1 VLPVVRRAL
10 SRFPEPVQFLLNK
23 HRELIRF
30 ALVGGTTCLIDNGIW
45 YALKL
50 TVLSD
55 KVVTA
60 KAIGV
65 LVAIIVSYVLSREWS
80 FHTRGGRERHHEAA
94 LFFLVSGIGVAI
106 NLLPLTISRH
116 VLGFQ
121 TPHVSALVEEIADFA
136 SGSVIGMLLAT
147 GFKFWATRKWVF
159 PDAGARPDRRVHPIS
174 VDCASVPGRNSDLA
188 VSGTDPVDRAE
199 AS

>member
-1 VLPVVRRAL
+1 MPVVRRAL
-10 SRFPEPVQFLLNK
+10 SAFPEPVRFLLNK

-30 ALVGGTTCLIDNGIW
+30 AVVGGTTFLVDNGVW

-50 TVLSD
+50 TVLTD

-65 LVAIIVSYVLSREWS
+65 LVAIIASYVLSREWS

-94 LFFLVSGIGVAI
+94 LFFLVSGIGVGI
-106 NLLPLTISRH
+106 NLVPLTISRH
-116 VLGFQ
+116 LLGLQ
-121 TPHVSALVEEIADFA
+121 SPHVSVFMEEIADFV
-136 SGSVIGMLLAT
+136 SGSIIGMLLAT
-147 GFKFWATRKWVF
+147 AFKFWAMKKWVF
-159 PDAGARPDRRVHPIS
+159 PHADARPDRRIHPIS
-174 VDCASVPGRNSDLA
+174 VDCAGVPRRNSDLP
-188 VSGTDPVDRAE
+188 VSGADQVDRAE

>member
-1 VLPVVRRAL
+1 M
-10 SRFPEPVQFLLNK
+10 SRLPEPVQFLMHK

-30 ALVGGTTCLIDNGIW
+30 ALVGGTTFLIDNGVW

-50 TVLSD
+50 TVLTD

-60 KAIGV
+60 KVIGV
-65 LVAIIVSYVLSREWS
+65 LVAIIASYVLSREWS

-106 NLLPLTISRH
+106 NIAPLWLSRH
-116 VLGFQ
+116 LFGLQAPF
-121 TPHVSALVEEIADFA
+121 VSVMTEELADFV
-136 SGSVIGMLLAT
+136 SGSILGMLLAT
-147 GFKFWATRKWVF
+147 GFKFWAMRRWVF

-174 VDCASVPGRNSDLA
+174 VDSSRVSSRNSGLP
-188 VSGTDPVDRAE
+188 VPGTDPVDRAE

>member
-1 VLPVVRRAL
+1 MPVVRRAM
-10 SRFPEPVQFLLNK
+10 SRLPEPLQFLLHK

-30 ALVGGTTCLIDNGIW
+30 ALVGGTTFLIDNGVW

-50 TVLSD
+50 TVLTD

-60 KAIGV
+60 KVIGV
-65 LVAIIVSYVLSREWS
+65 LVAIIASYVLSREWS

-94 LFFLVSGIGVAI
+94 LFFLVSGLGVGI
-106 NLLPLTISRH
+106 NILPLWLSRH
-116 VLGFQ
+116 LFGFQ
-121 TPHVSALVEEIADFA
+121 APFVSVLTEEVADFV
-136 SGSVIGMLLAT
+136 SGSIIGMLLAT
-147 GFKFWATRKWVF
+147 GFKFWAMRRWVF

-174 VDCASVPGRNSDLA
+174 VDSPRVPRRNSDLA
-188 VSGTDPVDRAE
+188 VPGANSVDRAE

>member
-1 VLPVVRRAL
+1 MLPLVRRILARL
-10 SRFPEPVQFLLNK
+10 PEPVRFLVRE

-30 ALVGGTTCLIDNGIW
+30 AAVGGTTFLIDNGVW

-50 TVLSD
+50 TVLDD

-65 LVAIIVSYVLSREWS
+65 LVAVIASYVLSREWS

-94 LFFLVSGIGVAI
+94 LFFLVSGIGIGV
-106 NLLPLTISRH
+106 NLLPLYVSRH
-116 VLGFQ
+116 VFDLHSE
-121 TPHVSALVEEIADFA
+121 PADFA

-147 GFKFWATRKWVF
+147 GFKFWAMRKFVF
-159 PDAGARPDRRVHPIS
+159 PQADARPPVRELRV
-174 VDCASVPGRNSDLA
+174 VREQREVA
-188 VSGTDPVDRAE
+188 
-199 AS
+199 

>member
-1 VLPVVRRAL
+1 M
-10 SRFPEPVQFLLNK
+10 SRLPEPLQFLLHK

-30 ALVGGTTCLIDNGIW
+30 ALVGGTTFLVDNGVW

-50 TVLSD
+50 TVLTD

-60 KAIGV
+60 KVIGV
-65 LVAIIVSYVLSREWS
+65 LVAIIASYVLSREWS

-94 LFFLVSGIGVAI
+94 LFFLVSGVGVGI
-106 NLLPLTISRH
+106 NIAPLWLSRH
-116 VLGFQ
+116 LFGLQAPF
-121 TPHVSALVEEIADFA
+121 VSVMTEEIADFV
-136 SGSVIGMLLAT
+136 SGSILGMLLAT
-147 GFKFWATRKWVF
+147 GFKFWAMRRWVF

-174 VDCASVPGRNSDLA
+174 VDSSRVSSRNSGLPVPG
-188 VSGTDPVDRAE
+188 TDSVDRAE